1 MPNCIVL
8 FQKDVKNPYE
18 LKRIPKF
25 TVHEKSERKKPLTEE
40 EKAARL
46 REMEVRNYIIR
57 VSNVE
62 VL

>member
-1 MPNCIVL
+1 M

-40 EKAARL
+40 EKATRL
-46 REMEVRNYIIR
+46 KEMEVCIYIIK
-57 VSNVE
+57 VSNVNE
-62 VL
+62 F